1 MTEKDL
7 VQLWNDKRTQLIR
20 IQFHSVVALAVLVVL
35 ALMGYAESA
44 SGAAVN
50 FALIFLVTVGALGI
64 LTQFAIIREARSVVE
79 ELGKF
84 DNLGAIAKNISQ
96 SGSYLTLTQG
106 LMSAFSV
113 AVVVGF
119 ALIVL

>member
-35 ALMGYAESA
+35 ALMGFAESA

-50 FALIFLVTVGALGI
+50 FALIFLVTVGALGV

-79 ELGKF
+79 ELGKLE
-84 DNLGAIAKNISQ
+84 NLGVVAKNISQ
-96 SGSYLTLTQG
+96 SGSFLTMTQG
-106 LMSAFSV
+106 LMAAFSV

-119 ALIVL
+119 ALVVL

>member
-35 ALMGYAESA
+35 ALMGFAESA
-44 SGAAVN
+44 SGAAIN
-50 FALIFLVTVGALGI
+50 SALIFLVTVGALGV

-79 ELGKF
+79 ELGKLE
-84 DNLGAIAKNISQ
+84 NLGAVAKNISQ
-96 SGSYLTLTQG
+96 SGSFLTMTQG
-106 LMSAFSV
+106 LMAAFSV

-119 ALIVL
+119 ALVVL